1 MHRGVRPRLPYIGR
15 MAYLV
20 LFGWSF
26 LAATVL
32 PLGSEPAVVVLIR
45 DGRSFGGVVAVATAG
60 NFLGACTT
68 YALGRAAA
76 RSLVPREAP
85 HGSKRSRRAMDAVA
99 RYGAPALL
107 LSWVPL
113 IGDAIVAAAGLAQ
126 VRFRPF
132 AGWTIAG
139 KAVRYVLVAWGASA
153 W

>member
-1 MHRGVRPRLPYIGR
+1 MHYV
-15 MAYLV
+15 V

-45 DGRSFGGVVAVATAG
+45 QGHSFPAVVAVATLG

-76 RSLVPREAP
+76 RALVQRNP
-85 HGSKRSRRAMDAVA
+85 SRRSERATDAVA

-113 IGDAIVAAAGLAQ
+113 IGDAIVVAAGFARM
-126 VRFRPF
+126 RFWPF
-132 AGWTIAG
+132 ATWTILG
-139 KAVRYVLVAWGASA
+139 KAARYLLVAWGARL

>member
-1 MHRGVRPRLPYIGR
+1 
-15 MAYLV
+15 MAYLA

-45 DGRSFGGVVAVATAG
+45 DGRSFSGVVSVATLG

-76 RSLVPREAP
+76 RTLVPREAP
-85 HGSKRSRRAMDAVA
+85 PSERSSPAMRTVA

-113 IGDAIVAAAGLAQ
+113 IGDAIVAAAGLVQ
-126 VRFRPF
+126 MRFWPF
-132 AGWTIAG
+132 AGWTLVG
-139 KAVRYVLVAWGASA
+139 KGARYVLVAWGASA